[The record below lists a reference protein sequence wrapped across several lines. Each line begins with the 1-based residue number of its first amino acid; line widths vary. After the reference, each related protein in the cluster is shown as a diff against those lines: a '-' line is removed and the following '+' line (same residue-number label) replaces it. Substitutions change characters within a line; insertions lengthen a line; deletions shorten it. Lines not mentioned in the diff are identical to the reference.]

1 MEAAIILHNA
11 KIPTN
16 SFPSFPQAAA
26 ITDEKIVTAEL
37 HPSAGRPRLRF
48 DSPGDSCRRAGAGSF
63 VDIVGLIPVHG
74 KLGEPFLM
82 KNLVL

>member
-37 HPSAGRPRLRF
+37 HPSAGRPRPRF
-48 DSPGDSCRRAGAGSF
+48 DILQG
-63 VDIVGLIPVHG
+63 IPVDA
-74 KLGEPFLM
+74 
-82 KNLVL
+82 LVQEAS

>member
-26 ITDEKIVTAEL
+26 ITNEKIVIADFIARWGNEL
-37 HPSAGRPRLRF
+37 PSDIRPLDDRDCVSILQ
-48 DSPGDSCRRAGAGSF
+48 G
-63 VDIVGLIPVHG
+63 IPVDA
-74 KLGEPFLM
+74 
-82 KNLVL
+82 LVQEAS